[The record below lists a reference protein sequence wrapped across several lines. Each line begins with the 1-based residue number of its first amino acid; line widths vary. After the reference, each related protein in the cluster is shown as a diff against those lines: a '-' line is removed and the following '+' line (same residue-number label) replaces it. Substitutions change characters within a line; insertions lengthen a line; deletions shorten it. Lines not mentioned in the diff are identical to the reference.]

1 MEDANGIYYYPNP
14 TIPQVRVYVRRG
26 EDGSIE
32 FRMWDA
38 DHEEVW
44 EKHGW
49 ISMDVVNA
57 AIELFGSAHDDSWH
71 PEAIYDA
78 SVAEALLQEQETKE
92 KKARK

>member
-14 TIPQVRVYVRRG
+14 SLPQVRVYVRRA
-26 EDGSIE
+26 EDGTIE

-38 DHEEVW
+38 EHDEVW

-57 AIELFGSAHDDSWH
+57 AIELFGTERGDNWH

-78 SVAEALLQEQETKE
+78 SVAEALLQDKE
-92 KKARK
+92 RK